1 MQLRTLAII
10 LTLTALGCKSTPKG
24 VLSEEKMIEVL
35 TEIHIAEGRLKTV
48 NIFSDSAKKMAP
60 VLYHQ
65 IYQEQQVTA
74 EEFKKSY
81 DYYQQNPKQFEAMI
95 DKVIIELSKKE
106 SGIK

>member
-1 MQLRTLAII
+1 MQLRAILII
-10 LTLTALGCKSTPKG
+10 LTLIGFACKSTPKG
-24 VLSEEKMIEVL
+24 VLSEEKMVEVL

-60 VLYHQ
+60 VLYNQ
-65 IYQEQQVTA
+65 IYTEKQVTA
-74 EEFKKSY
+74 EEFVASY
-81 DYYQQNPKQFEAMI
+81 DYYQKDPKQFEAII

>member
-1 MQLRTLAII
+1 MQLRILAII
-10 LTLTALGCKSTPKG
+10 ITLIALGCKSTPNG
-24 VLSEEKMIEVL
+24 LLSEEKMVEVL

-60 VLYHQ
+60 VLYHE
-65 IYQEQQVTA
+65 IYREQQITA
-74 EEFKKSY
+74 EDFKTSY
-81 DYYQQNPKQFEAMI
+81 DYYQKHPKQFEAII

>member
-1 MQLRTLAII
+1 MQLRIIIIITL
-10 LTLTALGCKSTPKG
+10 LWWGCKSTPKG
-24 VLSEEKMIEVL
+24 VLSEEKMVEVL

-48 NIFSDSAKKMAP
+48 NIFGDSAKKMAP

-65 IYQEQQVTA
+65 IYTEKQVTA
-74 EEFKKSY
+74 KEFAASY
-81 DYYQQNPKQFEAMI
+81 DYYQQYPKQFEAII